1 MTNHRIEPK
10 AAISVIFC
18 MKILLYFLFSTL
30 NLTAQ
35 EFQRIVNPFELQD
48 VTLPVYYYPFYDDV
62 QIIEVD
68 YFQQSL
74 EQGAWEDAIHP
85 RGSSSYHDA
94 LSFNRENGYLVR
106 NISGKIIANYGV
118 MNVDQLQLLPP
129 DSCKTITHQE
139 RMNVEK
145 PNAFAPFQRLIKKRC
160 GAGYRISRLFVSQ
173 QRTEMPEMGVELFG
187 VLDTLGNIAI
197 PMANYSIDYA
207 YGDYL
212 VHRYIH
218 SQYITT
224 INPIAKGLGQIQYN
238 YDNKPY
244 AIYDSTFTL
253 TLLCSEFPLQRIE
266 RNCYAR
272 LEQHCVSFID
282 RFGRSLT
289 NKTYESI
296 QLPRFSDL
304 IIYAERKNDTIAYGL
319 LSRQLEEV
327 TPALFSSITSF
338 ENGFMMQD
346 RQRRNGFLNLHGKQ
360 IVSFELESV
369 TIDYRRD
376 DMISFTRYVEMPNGK
391 MLCSGLIDTTGKIIL
406 PPEYWRIN
414 EFYKDIA
421 LVMKDNKFG
430 IVDRSGTIV
439 CPIIY
444 DGIGNFHRNFI
455 EVYKD
460 RKRGLIDLS
469 GREILEP
476 NYSYIDWIDSL
487 IHFGNEQEEHFIYDV
502 QSGKTFQ
509 HYFGRLI
516 PQKNGL
522 SFFKK
527 GEKYGLVNAQG
538 KQMIPAQFDKVRAY
552 INDRALVEMNAKL
565 GLIDQNGKIIKE
577 IKYSRF
583 SYDDEGNYVLK

>member
-1 MTNHRIEPK
+1 MNHTIEPN
-10 AAISVIFC
+10 AAESVIFI
-18 MKILLYFLFSTL
+18 MKIMLYSFFFTL

-35 EFQRIVNPFELQD
+35 EFQRIINPFGLQN
-48 VTLPVYYYPFYDDV
+48 VTLPVYYYPFYDGV

-85 RGSSSYHDA
+85 RGGSSYHDA
-94 LSFNRENGYLVR
+94 LSINRKNGYLVR
-106 NISGKIIANYGV
+106 NISGMIIENYGV
-118 MNVDQLQLLPP
+118 MNLDQLQLISP

-139 RMNVEK
+139 RMDVDQS
-145 PNAFAPFQRLIKKRC
+145 NAFDPFQQLIKKRC
-160 GAGYRISRLFVSQ
+160 GAGYRISRLFVPQ

-197 PMANYSIDYA
+197 PMEYYAIDYA

-224 INPIAKGLGQIQYN
+224 ITPITKGFGQVQYN

-244 AIYDSTFTL
+244 AIYDSTFEL
-253 TLLCSEFPLQRIE
+253 TLPGSEFPLQRIE

-272 LEQHCVSFID
+272 LENHCVSFID
-282 RFGRSLT
+282 RFGMSLS
-289 NKTYESI
+289 NKTYEYI

-304 IIYAERKNDTIAYGL
+304 IIYAERKNDTMAYGL
-319 LSRQLEEV
+319 LSRQLKEL

-338 ENGFMMQD
+338 KNGFMVQD
-346 RQRRNGFLNLHGKQ
+346 HQQRNGFLNLHGKQ
-360 IVSFELESV
+360 ILPFELESV

-376 DMISFTRYVEMPNGK
+376 DMISFTRYMEMPNGK
-391 MLCSGLIDTTGKIIL
+391 MLCSGLIDTTGKLIL

-421 LVMKDNKFG
+421 LVMKDNKYG
-430 IVDRSGTIV
+430 IIDRSGTLV

-455 EVYKD
+455 DVYKD
-460 RKRGLIDLS
+460 RKRGLIDVS
-469 GREILEP
+469 GKVILEP

-487 IHFGNEQEEHFIYDV
+487 IHFGNDSEEYFIYDLR
-502 QSGKTFQ
+502 SGKTFQ
-509 HYFGRLI
+509 HSFGRLI

-527 GEKYGLVNAQG
+527 GEKYGLVNTQG

-552 INDRALVEMNAKL
+552 INDRALIEVNAKL
-565 GLIDQNGKIIKE
+565 GLIDQYGKIVKE
-577 IKYSRF
+577 IKYSSF
-583 SYDDEGNYVLK
+583 SYDNEGNYILK